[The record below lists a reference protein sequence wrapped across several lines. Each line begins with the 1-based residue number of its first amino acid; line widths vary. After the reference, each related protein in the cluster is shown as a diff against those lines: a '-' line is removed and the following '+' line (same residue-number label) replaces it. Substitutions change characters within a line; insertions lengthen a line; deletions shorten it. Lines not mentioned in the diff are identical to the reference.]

1 MNNSTAEK
9 NALKSAFSEYWE
21 GMRDAVPV
29 LVAVVPFSILFGAVA
44 LDKGLSFAEMLLA
57 SLSIY
62 AVASQYVMLDL
73 MGQQLPV
80 WLIVFSVF
88 ALNFRHVLYSAAI
101 GRKLSHFSGFEKAL
115 AFFLLVDPQ
124 YAAAEARSLVKKL
137 TPAYYFSYAATVYTT
152 WIIANCVGGIFGRM
166 MSKPEAFG
174 LDFILPLY
182 FTALVIGFRS
192 SQGFIWIAIASFLV
206 SLLTYFTIGSPWHIS
221 IGGIAG
227 LIVAALLS
235 RPTEPLHD

>member
-1 MNNSTAEK
+1 MKNHTANEVQ
-9 NALKSAFSEYWE
+9 ASAITEYFD
-21 GMRDAVPV
+21 GIRDAAPV
-29 LVAVVPFSILFGAVA
+29 LVAVVPFSILFGAIA

-73 MGQQLPV
+73 MGQKLPV
-80 WLIVFSVF
+80 WLIVLSVF

-101 GRKLSHFSGFEKAL
+101 GRKLSHFTGFEKTI

-124 YAAAEARSLVKKL
+124 YAAAEARSLIKKL

-152 WIIANCVGGIFGRM
+152 WVLTNCIGGLFG
-166 MSKPEAFG
+166 KLIENPEIYG

-182 FTALVIGFRS
+182 FTALVVGFRS
-192 SQGFIWIAIASFLV
+192 TSGFLWVASGSSV
-206 SLLTYFTIGSPWHIS
+206 ISLLIFFTIGSPWHIS
-221 IGGIAG
+221 IGGLAG
-227 LIVAALLS
+227 LAIAATLS
-235 RPTEPLHD
+235 RPEETSHG

>member
-1 MNNSTAEK
+1 MNNHVAS
-9 NALKSAFSEYWE
+9 NAQVSAFTEYRD
-21 GMRDAVPV
+21 GIRDAVPV
-29 LVAVVPFSILFGAVA
+29 LVAVVPFSVLFGAVA
-44 LDKGLSFAEMLLA
+44 LDKGLSFAEMIMA

-88 ALNFRHVLYSAAI
+88 AVNFRHVLYSAAI
-101 GRKLSHFSGFEKAL
+101 GRKLPHFSGLEKAL

-124 YAAAEARSLVKKL
+124 YAAAEARSLTKRI

-152 WIIANCVGGIFGRM
+152 WILANCVGGVFGKLIER
-166 MSKPEAFG
+166 PEIFG

-182 FTALVIGFRS
+182 FTALIVGFRS
-192 SQGFIWIAIASFLV
+192 SRGFQWIATVSFIA
-206 SLLTYFTIGSPWHIS
+206 SLLTFFTIGSPWHIS
-221 IGGIAG
+221 IGGLAG
-227 LIVAALLS
+227 LVVAAALS